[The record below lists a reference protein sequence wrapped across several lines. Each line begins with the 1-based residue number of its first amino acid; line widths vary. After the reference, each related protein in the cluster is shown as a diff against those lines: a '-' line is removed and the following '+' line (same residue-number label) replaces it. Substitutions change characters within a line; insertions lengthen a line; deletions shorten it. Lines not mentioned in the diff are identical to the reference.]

1 MASNINPNNIDTTYP
16 IAGQDNDSQGF
27 RDNFTNIKTN
37 FEFAETE
44 IDDLQAKVLLKS
56 ALTGTTLDNDMDGA
70 LIENAK
76 IQGFR
81 GTRVALGSVSGS
93 ATIDYSAGHYYT
105 LTTSASVSL
114 SFTNL
119 PSAGN
124 QAWWNV
130 RVTVSATAHTLT
142 LPAAVG
148 AGASATS
155 ITGIQGISSNV
166 ITFAE
171 TGTYEFEFR
180 TDDGGASVYVN
191 ELTRPRSRF
200 TNPPFFALNEEL
212 ADTDAASL
220 SVTNSYFATGGVG
233 ETATLAAGTDGQVKT
248 LIMSADGGGDMVV
261 TVANAGWKVVG
272 SGTITF
278 SEIGQVAT
286 LLYTNA
292 KWYIIGTGPGAGNN
306 TVVLA

>member
-37 FEFAETE
+37 FQFAETE

-56 ALTGTTLDNDMDGA
+56 ALTGTALDNDMAGA

-81 GTRVALGSVSGS
+81 GTRVALGGVSGT
-93 ATIDYSAGHYYT
+93 ATIDYAAGHYYT
-105 LTTSASVSL
+105 LTTSASVGLNFSN
-114 SFTNL
+114 F

-124 QAWWNV
+124 QAWIAV
-130 RVTVSATAHTLT
+130 RITVSSTAHTLT

-148 AGASATS
+148 AGASATNVL
-155 ITGIQGISSNV
+155 GIQGWNTNV

-180 TDDGGASVYVN
+180 TDDGGSSIYIS
-191 ELTRPRSRF
+191 ELSRPRNRF
-200 TNPPFFALNEEL
+200 NNPLLLASSEDL
-212 ADTDAASL
+212 ADAGAASL
-220 SVTNSYFATGGVG
+220 ATTTSYFETAAA
-233 ETATLAAGTDGQVKT
+233 ETATLAAGVNGQIK
-248 LIMSADGGGDMVV
+248 IFAMAADSGNMVITV
-261 TVANAGWKVVG
+261 TNAGWKTSG
-272 SGTITF
+272 TGTITF
-278 SEIGQVAT
+278 DDIGDACT
-286 LLYTNA
+286 LQYINN
-292 KWYIIGTGPGAGNN
+292 KWYCVGNN
-306 TVVLA
+306 GCTFA